1 MTVHSAF
8 YERTR
13 LIGQFQFFRQNPLRW
28 FFAFL
33 RLCFSA
39 ALWREMNGCPLRF
52 LGKNA
57 AYRAVLIFQAKPA
70 SAGFCFSAALL
81 FCGAVARD
89 EWLSTPLSMKERGLS
104 GSFNFSGK
112 TRFGGF
118 LLFCG
123 FVARD
128 EWLSTPLSV
137 KERGLSGSFNFSGN
151 KPIRWFFAFLRLCFS
166 AALWRE
172 MNGCPLRFL

>member
-1 MTVHSAF
+1 MNDCP
-8 YERTR
+8 
-13 LIGQFQFFRQNPLRW
+13 RQNP
-28 FFAFL
+28 
-33 RLCFSA
+33 
-39 ALWREMNGCPLRF
+39 
-52 LGKNA
+52 
-57 AYRAVLIFQAKPA
+57 AYRSVSIFQAKPA

-123 FVARD
+123 SAFLLCGFVARD
-128 EWLSTPLSV
+128 E
-137 KERGLSGSFNFSGN
+137 
-151 KPIRWFFAFLRLCFS
+151 
-166 AALWRE
+166 
-172 MNGCPLRFL
+172 